1 MERAEGA
8 ARRQPPPMPRKFFR
22 KYLPDG
28 DQVRAHRSVA
38 WLGGW
43 LHHHPNLWCLNRRS
57 VSGAVA
63 IGLFAGLIPG
73 PFQMLGAA
81 LLAVPLKKN
90 LPVALIT
97 TLYTNPLTI
106 VPLYVLAYGYGRL
119 LLGNPRAQNEI
130 KVFDWDWGDW
140 AGSTRALVD
149 WMLSLGPPLALGLV
163 ALALT
168 LALVGY
174 FAVQLAWR
182 AYVVT
187 HWRARGR
194 RRGQK

>member
-1 MERAEGA
+1 
-8 ARRQPPPMPRKFFR
+8 MPRKFFR

-28 DQVRAHRSVA
+28 DWVRGQWSLA
-38 WLGGW
+38 WLGRW
-43 LHHHPNLWCLNRRS
+43 LHHPNLWCLNRRS
-57 VSGAVA
+57 VAGAVA

-81 LLAVPLKKN
+81 LLAIPLRRN

-119 LLGNPRAQNEI
+119 LLGASGSPAQI
-130 KVFDWDWGDW
+130 RVYDWDWGDW
-140 AGSTRALVD
+140 IGSARALID
-149 WMLSLGPPLALGLV
+149 WMLSLGPALAVGLV

-168 LALVGY
+168 LAAMGY

-182 AYVVT
+182 AYVIT
-187 HWRARGR
+187 QW
-194 RRGQK
+194 